1 MLITFILRPENLV
14 LTQVGVELMT
24 MLISTPGIETR
35 PNLMYHVTH

>member
-24 MLISTPGIETR
+24 MLISTPGIET
-35 PNLMYHVTH
+35 LLGLVCHVTH